1 MSETKKVLIQIDL
14 SAEEAEKRLIS
25 LRDASAKLRGE
36 TKSLE
41 GQIKALAAAGDTSS
55 DTYKELQTELV
66 RTQAAL
72 KANNQEQKV
81 YERILV
87 QSRVAAN
94 AQVGSL
100 AQMRARLS
108 ELTAQYAGFGSELK
122 ESSED
127 ARKVA
132 AEIATL
138 TAELKKQESA
148 LGDNRRNV
156 GNYKDALDG
165 VPDTLKNIA
174 GALGLAFSVDAVVS
188 FADESVKAFQE
199 AELNAR
205 RLQAAVS
212 AQGGLQADFDNLIA
226 QAATLQQTTIFSDDD
241 VQQAQVAALQFGLT
255 ADKVQ
260 ALIPIASDFAAATG
274 QELGPALESILRGA
288 EGSDKALK
296 LYGITLDDSKNR
308 AEQLDSII
316 AQLNSRF
323 EGQGKAVAETA
334 AGALRQYQNQVDDL
348 KESIGERLSPALQ
361 TLKVGLLAIVNDLSG
376 LFTGELPDAFTVS
389 SGLEEITRLTDLYSR
404 SVNKL
409 SGTELK
415 RLSDEAQRNVQML
428 QALRDGQKLGSED
441 WQSYSDQI
449 NRALATLRAYNQEAV
464 RRVSTTAPA
473 KAEEDL
479 TKLTTAQLKERL
491 DNLRESN
498 ALEDRDRADVVE
510 KEIKRREDLAA
521 KTKASWDKEVSA
533 AKSALD
539 KLKGIASQQSEA
551 LLKARGS
558 SPELL
563 DAQKQREIDS
573 VEETFKA
580 VGSVYA
586 AGTQQYIAAAE
597 FRGQALDA
605 IDEKY
610 RLLKEQG
617 DKAALDKSLD
627 EVDKITQQL
636 IGENEA
642 ALNQELQQK
651 AESNALK
658 REFLQSDYDAQ
669 LEQLDAYYQQ
679 VISNTQLSEQERN
692 DIIEKLNQQRLDIQ
706 DDQVNSELQVITGFF
721 SSIGGLMKK
730 GAIEQ
735 QAINSFVT
743 LIDTYLSAQLAYKTT
758 TATLGPIAGAIA
770 AATATIQGLARV
782 AAINNAK
789 FYEGGY
795 TGDGDPRS
803 ESLAVG
809 PKPYIYHK
817 REYVVPH
824 QVLESPTGRVLVN
837 QLEQMRLKGPS
848 YTATS
853 TGYAR
858 GGFADVV
865 APSPN
870 QGRVVTNVVGVS
882 ASEVRQIVQD
892 TVSAMPAPIVTVED
906 INAGQ
911 ASVAV
916 VEARARI

>member
-14 SAEEAEKRLIS
+14 SSEEAEKRLLS

-188 FADESVKAFQE
+188 FAGESVKAFQE

-212 AQGGLQADFDNLIA
+212 ATGGLQSDFDNLIA
-226 QAATLQQTTIFSDDD
+226 QSATIQGTTIFSDDD
-241 VQQAQVAALQFGLT
+241 VQTAQTAALQYGLT
-255 ADKVQ
+255 ADRVQ
-260 ALIPIASDFAAATG
+260 ELIPVVADFASATG
-274 QELGPALESILRGA
+274 QELGPALESVLRGA

-296 LYGITLDDSKNR
+296 LYGIQLEDGANR
-308 AEQLDSII
+308 AD
-316 AQLNSRF
+316 QLNNIIRQLNGSF
-323 EGQGKAVAETA
+323 EGQAKAVAETA
-334 AGALRQYQNQVDDL
+334 AGALKQYQNQVDDL
-348 KESIGERLSPALQ
+348 KEALGEQLSPVLQNVQLALLGTFKQ
-361 TLKVGLLAIVNDLSG
+361 IADNFTFSDTPSRVEAVANSVEFYAAKARKLTKDLS
-376 LFTGELPDAFTVS
+376 DA
-389 SGLEEITRLTDLYSR
+389 DL
-404 SVNKL
+404 
-409 SGTELK
+409 
-415 RLSDEAQRNVQML
+415 AQRRVGSENIITQ
-428 QALRDGQKLGSED
+428 LRAQRDEVELGSEA
-441 WQSYSDQI
+441 WNKISRTIYQWLG
-449 NRALATLRAYNQEAV
+449 NLRAYNEEAK
-464 RRVSTTAPA
+464 RRQSPAPA

-651 AESNALK
+651 AEANALK

>member
-14 SAEEAEKRLIS
+14 SSEEAEKRLLS

-174 GALGLAFSVDAVVS
+174 GALGLAFSVDAVIS

-212 AQGGLQADFDNLIA
+212 ATGGLQSDFDNLIA
-226 QAATLQQTTIFSDDD
+226 QSATIQGTTIFSDDD
-241 VQQAQVAALQFGLT
+241 VQTAQTAALQYGLT
-255 ADKVQ
+255 ADRVQ
-260 ALIPIASDFAAATG
+260 ELIPVVADFASATG
-274 QELGPALESILRGA
+274 QELGPALESVLRGA

-296 LYGITLDDSKNR
+296 LYGIQLEDGANR
-308 AEQLDSII
+308 AD
-316 AQLNSRF
+316 QLNNIIRQLNGSF
-323 EGQGKAVAETA
+323 EGQAKAVAETA
-334 AGALRQYQNQVDDL
+334 AGALKQYQNQVDDL
-348 KESIGERLSPALQ
+348 QESVGERLSPALQ

-376 LFTGELPDAFTVS
+376 LFTGELPDGLAKG

-415 RLSDEAQRNVQML
+415 RLSDEVQRNVQVL

-449 NRALATLRAYNQEAV
+449 NMALAILRAYNQEAK
-464 RRVSTTAPA
+464 RRQSPAPS

-610 RLLKEQG
+610 RLLKDQG

-651 AESNALK
+651 AEANALK

-837 QLEQMRLKGPS
+837 QLEQMRLKGPA